1 MKKLVI
7 VFGCVFSVL
16 MMTGCTDSTEKLID
30 DTQLIEKDESTGDD
44 ETEEHVFDE

>member
-30 DTQLIEKDESTGDD
+30 DTQLIEKDEVGDP
-44 ETEEHVFDE
+44 EEDREED